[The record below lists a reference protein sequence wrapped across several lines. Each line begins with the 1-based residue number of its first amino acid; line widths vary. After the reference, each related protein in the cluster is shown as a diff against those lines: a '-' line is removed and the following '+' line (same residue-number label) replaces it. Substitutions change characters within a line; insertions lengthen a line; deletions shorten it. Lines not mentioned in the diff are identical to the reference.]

1 VPNDD
6 LARAADHWDA
16 YVDRYLVDGKNTNRA
31 EWLAHPTVK
40 QYHRRARGD
49 RSIETWVTDVALA
62 GIPRERGVGIGAGT
76 GSLELGLLEA
86 GSVGRFDLVDVSSG
100 ALDRAL
106 QTAEELNVRD
116 RVTTVT
122 GDIDVYD
129 LGECQYDVATCMD
142 SLHHLD
148 ELDTV
153 LASVAR
159 ALVPG
164 GALVAYEYVGPDRFA
179 TGPAER
185 EIARRLYRALDPSL
199 RSGSEDLLLPDPV
212 AVIAA
217 DPTEAVH
224 SSEILSTLRHYF
236 SEVSV
241 VHHGGALAYTLWWGL
256 AHDALYET
264 KVGWEFVDVLLEMDQ
279 ALTRSGVI
287 DDYFVTLHA
296 SHPRPPGSSGS
307 IG

>member
-1 VPNDD
+1 MPTWTGTWSTG
-6 LARAADHWDA
+6 RIP
-16 YVDRYLVDGKNTNRA
+16 NRA

-224 SSEILSTLRHYF
+224 SWKFFLPSATISPRCPSSITVGPWPTRCGGASPMMRCTRRRWAGSLSTCCSR
-236 SEVSV
+236 
-241 VHHGGALAYTLWWGL
+241 W
-256 AHDALYET
+256 
-264 KVGWEFVDVLLEMDQ
+264 
-279 ALTRSGVI
+279 TR
-287 DDYFVTLHA
+287 
-296 SHPRPPGSSGS
+296 P
-307 IG
+307 